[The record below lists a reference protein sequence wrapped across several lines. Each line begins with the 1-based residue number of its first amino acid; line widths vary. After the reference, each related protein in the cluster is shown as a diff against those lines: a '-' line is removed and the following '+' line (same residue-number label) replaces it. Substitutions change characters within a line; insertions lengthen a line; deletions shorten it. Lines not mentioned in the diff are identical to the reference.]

1 MTLELG
7 LNLFSAREAMARDA
21 DSTLATL
28 AEIGY
33 RNVELAGYYGHKPS
47 AFHDLLTKHG
57 LRAVAAHVPIDRFEN
72 ELETVIAEAKMFGMH
87 TLVVPWLSE
96 EQRAPQFVRKLP
108 IKLNAWGEE
117 VVKAGMRLAWHN
129 HEFEYEIRVDERT
142 MMNLLLADTHPD
154 YVDFE
159 PDFNQIARAGVD
171 PLTELRE
178 MHPRVRLAHA
188 KDVATDGS
196 TVNVGRGI
204 IDWQAIVATSQ
215 ENMLDYLIIEHNQP
229 DDIRADLGESLSYL
243 DRLLSAG

>member
-7 LNLFSAREAMARDA
+7 LNLYSAREAMAQDA

-28 AEIGY
+28 AGVGY
-33 RNVELAGYYGHKPS
+33 RNVELAGYYGHEPS
-47 AFHDLLTKHG
+47 AFHELLKKHG
-57 LRAVAAHVPIDRFEN
+57 LRAVAAHVPIDRFET

-87 TLVVPWLSE
+87 SLVVPWLSE
-96 EQRAPQFVRKLP
+96 EQRVPEFIRGLP

-142 MMNLLLADTHPD
+142 MMNLLLADTHPE

-159 PDFNQIARAGVD
+159 PDFNQIYRAGVD

-188 KDVATDGS
+188 KDVAADGS

-204 IDWQAIVATSQ
+204 IDWQAIVATSK

-229 DDIRADLGESLSYL
+229 ADIEADLGESLRFLANLVSP
-243 DRLLSAG
+243 S

>member
-7 LNLFSAREAMARDA
+7 LNLFSAREAMAKDA

-33 RNVELAGYYGHKPS
+33 RNVELAGYYGHEPA

-57 LRAVAAHVPIDRFEN
+57 LRAVAAHIPIDRFEN
-72 ELETVIAEAKMFGMH
+72 ELETVNVEAKMFGMH

-96 EQRAPQFVRKLP
+96 EQRTPQFVRKLP

-142 MMNLLLADTHPD
+142 MMKLLLADTHPD

-159 PDFNQIARAGVD
+159 PDFNQISARGDPTILKREAETDLLIMDGHTAVIGGIFTRNTGRNLDQVPLLGDIPILGVLFQRRRSSD
-171 PLTELRE
+171 ARSELVIFLT
-178 MHPRVRLAHA
+178 PRI
-188 KDVATDGS
+188 
-196 TVNVGRGI
+196 VNRAEALGR
-204 IDWQAIVATSQ
+204 
-215 ENMLDYLIIEHNQP
+215 
-229 DDIRADLGESLSYL
+229 
-243 DRLLSAG
+243 

>member
-7 LNLFSAREAMARDA
+7 LNLFSARDSMAEDA

-33 RNVELAGYYGHKPS
+33 RNVELAGYYGHQPS
-47 AFHDLLTKHG
+47 AFHDLLTKQG

-87 TLVVPWLSE
+87 SLVVPWLSE
-96 EQRAPQFVRKLP
+96 EQRRSQFVRKLP

-142 MMNLLLADTHPD
+142 MMSLLLADTHPD

-159 PDFNQIARAGVD
+159 PDFHQIAMAGVD

-188 KDVATDGS
+188 KDVAADGS

-204 IDWQAIVATSQ
+204 IDWQAIVATSR

-229 DDIRADLGESLSYL
+229 DDIRADLGESLAYL
-243 DRLLSAG
+243 DRWLSAG